1 VIWSI
6 HLKPDLAKKKK
17 NQMSFQSPASLCKAK
32 CETINCQ
39 GGKIKK
45 IIIIQES
52 KKKILMYVF

>member
-6 HLKPDLAKKKK
+6 HLKPDLAKKK

-39 GGKIKK
+39 GRKIKKK
-45 IIIIQES
+45 IIIQELK